1 MYINVNAER
10 AAEDYSYSLYYVHIL
25 YGAAAADC
33 VEVCIQWRRR
43 RCTSSM
49 QGWTRGAVY
58 CCRAEFIR
66 ESYLHFVSQRIAS
79 ERKIPRAKS
88 ENPVHFSSHT
98 TYAIALL
105 VLTVRLIHSSL
116 HNVHYVTWKIA
127 SGSMERNHQ
136 FFMLVEFNS
145 EFQTWL
151 LDVYTTQNVVRLFSL
166 CSMYYC

>member
-49 QGWTRGAVY
+49 QAKGGRAVY
-58 CCRAEFIR
+58 CCRAEFTR
-66 ESYLHFVSQRIAS
+66 ESCLHFVSQRIAS

-88 ENPVHFSSHT
+88 ENPVHFSSHHLCNCSAGAYCSLDSLT
-98 TYAIALL
+98 PSLRLL
-105 VLTVRLIHSSL
+105 CFMKNSIRQHGAKSSIF
-116 HNVHYVTWKIA
+116 VCW
-127 SGSMERNHQ
+127 
-136 FFMLVEFNS
+136 
-145 EFQTWL
+145 
-151 LDVYTTQNVVRLFSL
+151 
-166 CSMYYC
+166 